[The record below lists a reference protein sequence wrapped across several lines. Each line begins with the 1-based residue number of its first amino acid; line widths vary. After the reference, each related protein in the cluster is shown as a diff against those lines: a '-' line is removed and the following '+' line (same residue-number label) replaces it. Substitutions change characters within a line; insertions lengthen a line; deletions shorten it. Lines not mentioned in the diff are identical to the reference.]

1 MLRTADAKM
10 LIPLV
15 LYGVN
20 CSFEVIYVNR
30 NVIEMGRWHAIK
42 REKME
47 AGKRW
52 GNRDMGTEEQ
62 G

>member
-1 MLRTADAKM
+1 M